1 MKRIFPVIC
10 FVFFLFISMNHTSVF
25 AKSESVIHTSTK
37 GEEYDEAIV
46 RALDNDTLCS
56 MKKTYFTKY
65 NVVIEKP
72 TICYVVEEN
81 TIYGIYYQNTTSVL
95 YSYHIGNK
103 TYLETPVDATIYD
116 IGYFDERLILVGTS
130 KNDAILYRYQKNLML
145 INKKCFGGKGY
156 ESFIKIIPTVSKMIL
171 FGSKDA
177 FSESSCFYNVGN
189 INERKTFVV
198 SIDQEDEIVDQLYI
212 NEQTQEET
220 LQDVYY
226 NNHTTYFLIK
236 DSQDI
241 YHQYQINENLEV
253 ELKSD
258 LDEFNPTYILQ
269 IRNEKKGWIS
279 YIYTKG
285 ENLYVGTL
293 NYTQNK
299 GSVETIEIGKYPFF
313 YSSKIQNGKL
323 EVLLKESNQVKKL
336 TIDEYHID
344 YLNDFYYN
352 NQNDYNHLEDYKST
366 SHFQV
371 SSYFQNFTFL
381 YDETQ
386 NAYIDFQ
393 KSGTYQA
400 TYVATKQ
407 DKSKLYIQ
415 TNYIIPSF
423 INIINEG
430 VYPSNF
436 KLLFTD
442 VLYVDGEKKYNG
454 DVITTPGKHLITHLV
469 DGETYTYTIYIF
481 DKGVATIHNHQETD
495 FTLATPSTFYFQLQ
509 TKKLQANS
517 AKVVKE
523 VVVNHHPVLFTQKG
537 SIIYIPITTT
547 TSGTIETYTID
558 KIIYQE
564 GTSEDLNIFFTVRTL
579 YEPPIVEAGYE
590 NEEMTYA
597 IKKGKYTLLDIV
609 IRTYQN
615 DQLVDDT
622 HYPLD
627 HFSYII
633 LPTSSLIKIYVRY
646 SLGNKTIEEIELAR
660 FLAHST
666 NQKGLSIH
674 FEVENKEDDW
684 AIKIKDTHQKKLE
697 VEEAYLNEQNITPLY
712 QKNENRIIIYIS
724 LISSSLIIV
733 AIITILFVKKRRQK
747 KNA

>member
-1 MKRIFPVIC
+1 MKKIFPIIC
-10 FVFFLFISMNHTSVF
+10 FIFFLFISMHHTSVF
-25 AKSESVIHTSTK
+25 AKSESIIHTSTK
-37 GEEYDEAIV
+37 NEEYDEAIV

-65 NVVIEKP
+65 DVVIEKP
-72 TICYVVEEN
+72 TICYIVEEN

-103 TYLETPVDATIYD
+103 TYLETSVDATIYD
-116 IGYFDERLILVGTS
+116 IGYFDGRLILVGTS
-130 KNDAILYRYQKNLML
+130 KDDAILYRYQKNLML

-156 ESFIKIIPTVSKMIL
+156 ESFIKIIPTTSKMIL
-171 FGSKDA
+171 FGLKDA

-198 SIDQEDEIVDQLYI
+198 SINQEDEIVDQLYI

-226 NNHTTYFLIK
+226 NNHTFYFLIK
-236 DSQDI
+236 DSKDI

-253 ELKSD
+253 ELKID
-258 LDEFNPTYILQ
+258 LDEFDPTYVLQ
-269 IRNEKKGWIS
+269 IKNEKKDIIS
-279 YIYTKG
+279 YIYTKD
-285 ENLYVGTL
+285 ENLYIGIL

-299 GSVETIEIGKYPFF
+299 GNVETIEIGKYPFF
-313 YSSKIQNGKL
+313 YSSKIQDGKL
-323 EVLLKESNQVKKL
+323 EVLLKESNQVRKL

-352 NQNDYNHLEDYKST
+352 NQNDYNHLEDYQST
-366 SHFQV
+366 NHFQI
-371 SSYFQNFTFL
+371 SSYFQDLTFL
-381 YDETQ
+381 YDEAQ

-415 TNYIIPSF
+415 TNYVVSPF

-436 KLLFTD
+436 QLLFTD
-442 VLYVDGEKKYNG
+442 TLYVDDEKKYNG
-454 DVITTPGKHLITHLV
+454 DVITTHGKHLITHLV
-469 DGETYTYTIYIF
+469 DEETFIYTIYIF
-481 DKGVATIHNHQETD
+481 DKGAATIQNHQETD

-509 TKKLQANS
+509 TKNLQANITK
-517 AKVVKE
+517 AVKE
-523 VVVNHHPVLFTQKG
+523 VVVNHRSALFSQKG
-537 SIIYIPITTT
+537 AMIYIPITTT

-558 KIIYQE
+558 KIIYQD

-590 NEEMTYA
+590 NEEMMYT
-597 IKKGKYTLLDIV
+597 IKRGKYTLLDMV

-615 DQLVDDT
+615 NQLIDDT
-622 HYPLD
+622 HYSLD
-627 HFSYII
+627 HFSYTIF
-633 LPTSSLIKIYVRY
+633 PTSSLAKIYVRY
-646 SLGNKTIEEIELAR
+646 SLGNKEIEEIELAR

-666 NQKGLSIH
+666 NKKSLSIR

-684 AIKIKDTHQKKLE
+684 VVKIKDTHQKKLA
-697 VEEAYLNEQNITPLY
+697 VEEVYLNEQNITPFY

-724 LISSSLIIV
+724 LISSSLIII
-733 AIITILFVKKRRQK
+733 AIITVLFVKKRRQK
-747 KNA
+747 TNA